1 MCNSLKQMGLVA
13 MLATLVFLAGCGYTS
28 LHTNSYGDSGS
39 TITALKKLQAGTIGE
54 LNSMEWQ
61 LIFEDLPGLLEMAA
75 SMGIEIPIDSSIELP
90 TLTEEQAKALE
101 NFLKENNV
109 TTFNDLAWL
118 VTQIISGEVEVP
130 EELVEVWDILVELLL

>member
-1 MCNSLKQMGLVA
+1 MHSGLKQAGFVVL
-13 MLATLVFLAGCGYTS
+13 LAAAVLLAGCGYTS
-28 LHTNSYGDSGS
+28 QQTNSYGDSGS
-39 TITALKKLQAGTIGE
+39 TITAMKKLQAGAIGE

-61 LIFEDLPGLLEMAA
+61 LIFEDLPSLIEMAA

-109 TTFNDLAWL
+109 MTFNDLAWL
-118 VTQIISGEVEVP
+118 AAQIIAGEVEVP
-130 EELVEVWDILVELLL
+130 EELVEVWDVLVEQLL